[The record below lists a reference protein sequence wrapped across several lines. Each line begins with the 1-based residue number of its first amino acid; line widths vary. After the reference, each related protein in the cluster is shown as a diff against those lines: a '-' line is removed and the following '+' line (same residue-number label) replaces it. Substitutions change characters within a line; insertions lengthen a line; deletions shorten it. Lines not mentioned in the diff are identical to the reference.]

1 MNIGLDIDNVISDF
15 DKGMLPLFLEED
27 KNKRNAGTINKNLHY
42 LKGMLDWSEEEIEEH
57 MCKVCEPCAKTL
69 PVKYGA
75 RKYMNKLLEEGHNLI
90 LITFRTTPYFK
101 DGKGVTE
108 KWLKTRKINY
118 TKLVISA
125 SPNKT
130 QECIDNQIDVMFDD
144 RAKHVATMRENG
156 INCVLVLAKYNK
168 EDAKR
173 MPSVSSWKALYEY
186 VKNMEK

>member
-1 MNIGLDIDNVISDF
+1 
-15 DKGMLPLFLEED
+15 LED
-27 KNKRNAGTINKNLHY
+27 
-42 LKGMLDWSEEEIEEH
+42 
-57 MCKVCEPCAKTL
+57 
-69 PVKYGA
+69 
-75 RKYMNKLLEEGHNLI
+75 GHNLI